1 MLINLKTDKTNR
13 WAMKEYQFDDF
24 NKVIDYNS
32 ELWFRFLNSCEEAIR
47 NSHQKSDICEISQ
60 SLDLVRAINS
70 YRAYS
75 VPEDLFQ
82 AYPELKNQEQYVDL
96 LWKHFSSL
104 SPEELS
110 DLAIEMIHEVCSVSE
125 KLS

>member
-1 MLINLKTDKTNR
+1 
-13 WAMKEYQFDDF
+13 MKEHQFEDF

-32 ELWFRFLNSCEEAIR
+32 ELWFRFLSSCEQGIR
-47 NSHQKSDICEISQ
+47 SSGHTQTMISELSQ

-75 VPEDLFQ
+75 TPDQLFE
-82 AYPELKNQEQYVDL
+82 AYPELAAQKQYVDL

-110 DLAIEMIHEVCSVSE
+110 DLAIEMIHEVCSATDTMG
-125 KLS
+125 

>member
-1 MLINLKTDKTNR
+1 MR
-13 WAMKEYQFDDF
+13 EYQFDDF

-32 ELWFRFLNSCEEAIR
+32 ELWFRFLSSCEEGLR
-47 NSHQKSDICEISQ
+47 NCNNKSETFISEVSQ

-75 VPEDLFQ
+75 LPEKLFE
-82 AYPELKNQEQYVDL
+82 AYPELQNQQQYVDL

-104 SPEELS
+104 SNEELS
-110 DLAIEMIHEVCSVSE
+110 DLAIEMIHEICSVSE

>member
-1 MLINLKTDKTNR
+1 
-13 WAMKEYQFDDF
+13 MKEYQFDDF